1 MIGGTASRHLSSTVE
16 TPDGLTPSA
25 QRLVAI
31 LLTRIIHEAT

>member
-1 MIGGTASRHLSSTVE
+1 MIGQTGSHRLSSTIE
-16 TPDGLTPSA
+16 TPDGLPPSA